1 MPRYQSIITD
11 STRDSLTH
19 SLTHSHLTHSLTHS
33 LYSLVSTHSLT
44 QRLQAHPIFAINMY
58 SVSALTAP
66 TSTQMQACLRI
77 WGPRICQ
84 RAS

>member
-1 MPRYQSIITD
+1 MLRRHQSIITD
-11 STRDSLTH
+11 SARDSLTH

-33 LYSLVSTHSLT
+33 LYSLRSETPRT
-44 QRLQAHPIFAINMY
+44 QFFAINMY